1 MTVHVLHGDQPSPL
15 QRLTDDYLANC
26 RARGLSPRTDEQ
38 YSYALGKL
46 LRWCD
51 TEGITRLEE
60 LDARTFDRYT
70 TFLLSRRNRYDKP
83 VSKHAVHSQ
92 IRPVR
97 LLLNWAKRE
106 GEPVQA
112 RPQLPR
118 REKPIRDVLDR
129 EEIDRL
135 EAGLVYE
142 RDRVIIRTF
151 ADCGLRLDEL
161 TKLKASDIVR
171 SGRQAYLRVLGKRG
185 RERDVPV
192 APSLLRRL
200 DRLIE
205 SRPTGRQSDGIFI
218 GHRRR
223 DGIYTALTQIGVY
236 RCVKDACHRSGITKP
251 VYPHILRHSW
261 MTEMLRRGMSP
272 IQLSII
278 AGASLEVINAHYTHL
293 NKSDA
298 YEAMMRALSA
308 TDREKSPW
316 TGGPTSR
323 LSSR

>member
-1 MTVHVLHGDQPSPL
+1 MAVQLVERGLPSPL
-15 QRLTDDYLANC
+15 ERLVDDYLANC

-38 YSYALGKL
+38 YSYAIRSKFLK
-46 LRWCD
+46 WCD
-51 TEGITRLEE
+51 AEGITRLEE
-60 LDARTFDRYT
+60 LNARTFDRYT
-70 TFLLSRRNRYDKP
+70 TFLLSRRNRYGTP

-92 IRPVR
+92 IRPIR

-129 EEIDRL
+129 DEIDRL
-135 EAGLVYE
+135 ERALIYE
-142 RDRVIIRTF
+142 RDKVIVRVF

-161 TKLKASDIVR
+161 TKLEAKDIVR
-171 SGRQAYLRVLGKRG
+171 SGRQAHLRVLGKRG
-185 RERDVPV
+185 RMRDVPIP
-192 APSLLRRL
+192 PSLLRRV

-205 SRPTGRQSDGIFI
+205 SRPADRDTDGIFV

-223 DGIYTALTQIGVY
+223 NGVYTALTDIGVY
-236 RCVKDACHRSGITKP
+236 QVVKDAFRRAKLTKP
-251 VYPHILRHSW
+251 VYPHMLRHSW
-261 MTEMLRRGMSP
+261 MTEMLRRSMNP

-278 AGASLEVINAHYTHL
+278 AGASLEVINGHYTHL

-298 YEAMMRALSA
+298 YDAMMKALSA
-308 TDREKSPW
+308 PAK
-316 TGGPTSR
+316 
-323 LSSR
+323 